1 MSDLMKIS
9 LSIILINSERRIVV
23 NPKLEVMLMNVK
35 ARIRLLKLLVEAIAT
50 TEDEEERDIFNQ
62 AFNVVTSSL
71 KVAQP
76 A

>member
-1 MSDLMKIS
+1 
-9 LSIILINSERRIVV
+9 
-23 NPKLEVMLMNVK
+23 MNVK